1 MAEQFELRER
11 EIFNILEKIKKFP
24 KVILIGGYALNSY
37 VEFPRFSID
46 CDLVVLDGNI
56 ILKVLKKEKFKIIEE
71 EKNFIRLEKK
81 IDNIRIGID
90 LLIGKV
96 KDRLSGITFEFLDIF
111 QDSIIK
117 ELVAKSNPRI
127 KINFRIASPEV
138 LFIIKFASLRKQDLR
153 DIFMLSS
160 CRLNKNKIKKLIKK
174 YFSSD
179 LFNIRKEELKK
190 LIISQDFMY
199 SLQGVYGKLPE
210 EFIEKNKRRV
220 INFVEF

>member
-71 EKNFIRLEKK
+71 EENFIRLEKK

-153 DIFMLSS
+153 DIFMLSF

>member
-71 EKNFIRLEKK
+71 EENFIRLEKK